1 MESLPESVAGHRV
14 GPGSMRPS
22 CSIWQRYTVPCTAAS
37 NDEFSITYLGLGD
50 HSTTIRVD
58 DTTII
63 TVDVNPDNGRSF
75 DLTLAAPGDKDLG
88 FIFSEDFALKVQ
100 MNWELVSDVFD
111 DLPTFMLDDAMGI
124 RFADSA
130 NPTLHILDIE
140 DDTQIQ
146 MASGQLTLW
155 ADSMDE
161 DVVINEGECFVG
173 TDCEGDDCDDD
184 DEDEDEHD
192 LFGGIAGGTCD
203 E

>member
-1 MESLPESVAGHRV
+1 MAGVH
-14 GPGSMRPS
+14 GALA
-22 CSIWQRYTVPCTAAS
+22 YAAS
-37 NDEFSITYLGLGD
+37 NDEFMFTNLGLGD
-50 HSTTIRVD
+50 DSTTIRVD

-75 DLTLAAPGDKDLG
+75 DLAFEAPGDKDLG
-88 FIFSEDFALKVQ
+88 FIFSEDFALQVQ

-111 DLPTFMLDDAMGI
+111 DLPTFMLDDLMGV

-130 NPTLHILDIE
+130 SPTLHILDIE

-155 ADSMDE
+155 ADSMDG
-161 DVVINEGECFVG
+161 DVVINEGECLVE
-173 TDCEGDDCDDD
+173 TDCEGDDCEDEE
-184 DEDEDEHD
+184 EDEDAHD
-192 LFGGIAGGTCD
+192 LFGGMAVRSCD